1 MDAAHMIRD
10 AVTQVAQLRTLAC
23 STPGLAQ
30 AVSEVKL
37 LQARR
42 FAGTYHDLLHAAHYR
57 PAGLFFLE
65 ELYSDKD
72 YARRDA
78 QFARMAGPLDKIFP
92 QSVVDTAV
100 ALAQLHR
107 LTEQLDLAT
116 AQHWLAHPEAPEALR
131 YVLAWRAVDRRVDR
145 NQQLAS
151 VMTVGT
157 ELARLTRLPGL
168 RLMLKMMRGPAHLAG
183 IEDLQRFLEL
193 GFDTFSAMGRK
204 ANGTAYFLETVRSR
218 ESRLIDLLFDASPL
232 QGEAELHSVLHV

>member
-1 MDAAHMIRD
+1 MDAAHIIRD
-10 AVTQVAQLRTLAC
+10 AVTQVAQLRTLAG

-30 AVSEVKL
+30 AVSEVKVF
-37 LQARR
+37 QARR
-42 FAGTYHDLLHAAHYR
+42 FAGSYHDLLHSAHYR

-72 YARRDA
+72 YSRRDA

-92 QSVVDTAV
+92 KSVVDTAV

-131 YVLAWRAVDRRVDR
+131 YVLAWQAVDRRAER
-145 NQQLAS
+145 NQQLAT

-157 ELARLTRLPGL
+157 ELARLTRLTGL

-193 GFDTFSAMGRK
+193 GFETFSAMGRK

-218 ESRLIDLLFDASPL
+218 ESRLINLLFDASPAIA
-232 QGEAELHSVLHV
+232 ETELHSVLHV